1 MTFCAVIGCPEQRQ
15 KGKAAVTPGHLK
27 TLTASLATMKELRV
41 RISAVADELNQ
52 AFYDQS
58 GQWRF
63 SAEADAASE
72 EIIEI
77 EEIVDKLDISIDE
90 LRKFVFL
97 LSENPDFATIMS
109 SSASRRE
116 ARPLP
121 DTRPSQDEIRAI
133 PGKPGAPPY
142 PFLKRPEGGE

>member
-1 MTFCAVIGCPEQRQ
+1 MTPE
-15 KGKAAVTPGHLK
+15 HLE
-27 TLTASLATMKELRV
+27 TLTASLATMKELRA

-58 GQWRF
+58 GEWRF

-72 EIIEI
+72 EIIPI
-77 EEIVDKLDISIDE
+77 EEIVRQLDASIEE

-97 LSENPDFATIMS
+97 LSENPDFAAIMS
-109 SSASRRE
+109 NSAPE

-121 DTRPSQDEIRAI
+121 DSRPSQDEIRAI
-133 PGKPGAPPY
+133 PRKPGALPY